1 MSTNSIVVPSHGQR
15 HSILALC
22 WILYGILR
30 IASGIWLI
38 SFTPTATVM
47 FGSLLNRVPDPFPL
61 MFAFHFFYTSA
72 IVLSAIAGV
81 ASFIAGFLLLTGAP
95 RARLLAIIAAVV
107 SVSNLPI
114 GTTLGVY
121 TLVVFLP

>member
-1 MSTNSIVVPSHGQR
+1 
-15 HSILALC
+15 
-22 WILYGILR
+22 
-30 IASGIWLI
+30 
-38 SFTPTATVM
+38 M
-47 FGSLLNRVPDPFPL
+47 FGALLNRVRDPFPL

-81 ASFIAGFLLLTGAP
+81 ASFIVGFLLLTGAP
-95 RARLLAIIAAVV
+95 RARLITIIAAVL